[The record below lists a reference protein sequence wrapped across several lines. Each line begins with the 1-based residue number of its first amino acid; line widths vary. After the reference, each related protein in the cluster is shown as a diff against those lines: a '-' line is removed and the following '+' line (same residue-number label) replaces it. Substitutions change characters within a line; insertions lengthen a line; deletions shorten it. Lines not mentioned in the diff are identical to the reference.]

1 MPFDYLIWTAA
12 HINCIFFSFCI
23 SNFNVSIVDI
33 YVVAGFSRNFML
45 NALRF
50 SVKTSECSLL
60 FFYWREKKIETFL
73 DISGIAAG
81 KKNGF
86 FVYLSIFLSWLLLW
100 WEMSPSINA
109 VTMQEGEATMQEM
122 QGQSPWQHNGLT
134 SILKKYLSQIE
145 I

>member
-12 HINCIFFSFCI
+12 HINFVFFSFCI

-33 YVVAGFSRNFML
+33 YVVAANSSRNFML

-50 SVKTSECSLL
+50 SVNLRMQFTLFLL
-60 FFYWREKKIETFL
+60 ENEKNETFL

-81 KKNGF
+81 KKNRF

-134 SILKKYLSQIE
+134 SIFKKNIDFE
-145 I
+145 

>member
-1 MPFDYLIWTAA
+1 
-12 HINCIFFSFCI
+12 
-23 SNFNVSIVDI
+23 
-33 YVVAGFSRNFML
+33 ML

-86 FVYLSIFLSWLLLW
+86 FIYLSIFLAWLLLW

-134 SILKKYLSQIE
+134 SYWFRRKIYLRFKMMNYKNRQKMMKNFWKMLEQESMNFLLEKKSTHYVPMLQ
-145 I
+145 